1 MQVQHHGLHL
11 YGFNEQEQMCNT
23 KDDNTAALDAKKA
36 CKSALSECKN
46 AQVAILRPLYRPPSP
61 RANQQRLYSSVK
73 RVRSAPR
80 LVKLVKRVR
89 VVLVSNPCIHS
100 MTCSSSASE
109 ECEVCGPTV
118 AEVPL
123 ESTPGK

>member
-73 RVRSAPR
+73 RVRN
-80 LVKLVKRVR
+80 VR
-89 VVLVSNPCIHS
+89 FVALQLQRCLLKVLLVSELQLIHP
-100 MTCSSSASE
+100 MTFPQMQ
-109 ECEVCGPTV
+109 G
-118 AEVPL
+118 
-123 ESTPGK
+123 TPA

>member
-80 LVKLVKRVR
+80 LV
-89 VVLVSNPCIHS
+89 SNPCIHS

>member
-61 RANQQRLYSSVK
+61 QGQSAGAIFQCKEGQESSQ
-73 RVRSAPR
+73 
-80 LVKLVKRVR
+80 
-89 VVLVSNPCIHS
+89 
-100 MTCSSSASE
+100 TGETGEESE
-109 ECEVCGPTV
+109 SC
-118 AEVPL
+118 
-123 ESTPGK
+123 PGE